1 MMHGIAQP
9 RLLADCKQLFILVL
23 IFMVFINWM
32 FSALMFQCF
41 SDCKH
46 LVKKSAW
53 IFKDMI
59 LLVVATEIQFFSMFQ
74 CSLLKSHDCFSVPI
88 CFWWNDGVSVFYLPD
103 LFFNV
108 SVFQYCFRR
117 QVALS
122 DFQSQLALD
131 SPMAMYSKVDRQ
143 QDYNSSKL
151 QARHKVQV
159 LYLID

>member
-1 MMHGIAQP
+1 
-9 RLLADCKQLFILVL
+9 
-23 IFMVFINWM
+23 
-32 FSALMFQCF
+32 
-41 SDCKH
+41 
-46 LVKKSAW
+46 
-53 IFKDMI
+53 MI
-59 LLVVATEIQFFSMFQ
+59 LLVVATEIQFFSM
-74 CSLLKSHDCFSVPI
+74 
-88 CFWWNDGVSVFYLPD
+88 
-103 LFFNV
+103 
-108 SVFQYCFRR
+108 FQYCFRR